1 MSLTLSVIECMSIL
15 DIYVSLEPEAIKI
28 LKLCVSLIV
37 IFLLGLLHLDFNQVL
52 RLEKNSLSSIPPTFP
67 FKVCKPWPS
76 ARGIVLAALTAEYQ
90 ECLKAGLFDVHYF
103 FINASLHGG
112 IVTVQQERGVLTHF
126 VDIYH
131 LFTSTEKMHGMFQF
145 HNFSLTW

>member
-1 MSLTLSVIECMSIL
+1 M
-15 DIYVSLEPEAIKI
+15 LE
-28 LKLCVSLIV
+28 SW
-37 IFLLGLLHLDFNQVL
+37 
-52 RLEKNSLSSIPPTFP
+52 P
-67 FKVCKPWPS
+67 FRC
-76 ARGIVLAALTAEYQ
+76 AL
-90 ECLKAGLFDVHYF
+90 F

-112 IVTVQQERGVLTHF
+112 IVTVQQEWGVLTHF